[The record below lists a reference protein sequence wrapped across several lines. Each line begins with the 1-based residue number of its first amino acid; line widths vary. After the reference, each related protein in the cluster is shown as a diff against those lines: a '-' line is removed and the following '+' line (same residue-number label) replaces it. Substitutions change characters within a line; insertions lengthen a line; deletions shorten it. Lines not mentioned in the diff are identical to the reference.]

1 LKRLSF
7 NQQVVG
13 VLMGKESFPLSR
25 HAEEDQREGDTERV
39 TQQPMSA
46 QEVDP
51 QQRKEHRE
59 AFSKEGEQPT
69 INPGDRIDESKTLQE
84 KAQQVAVHAP
94 DITGEYIVVPTYF
107 VVNYPD
113 GTQKALHHVKDA
125 EAISDVI
132 RQARLDENG
141 NQIWC

>member
-1 LKRLSF
+1 
-7 NQQVVG
+7 
-13 VLMGKESFPLSR
+13 MGKESFPLSR
-25 HAEEDQREGDTERV
+25 HEEEENKYADGGDRV
-39 TQQPMSA
+39 VRQPMGQ

-59 AFSKEGEQPT
+59 AFSEPGAQPT

-94 DITGEYIVVPTYF
+94 DITGDYIVVPTYF
-107 VVNYPD
+107 VFNCPD

-125 EAISDVI
+125 DAISDMI
-132 RQARLDENG
+132 RQARMDENG
-141 NQIWC
+141 NRIWS

>member
-1 LKRLSF
+1 MS
-7 NQQVVG
+7 
-13 VLMGKESFPLSR
+13 KESFSLSR
-25 HAEEDQREGDTERV
+25 HEEEDKHMADSERV
-39 TQQPMSA
+39 LSQPMLA
-46 QEVDP
+46 PEVDP
-51 QQRKEHRE
+51 QQKKEHRE
-59 AFSKEGEQPT
+59 AFSTGEQPT

-107 VVNYPD
+107 VFNCPD

-125 EAISDVI
+125 EAISDMI
-132 RQARLDENG
+132 RQARIDENG